1 MDGKRSEFGIETLS
15 PKLTRLAVG
24 NPICDNCRTMK
35 ALRIHGNKDIRM
47 EDLPEPIPG
56 IGEAKLRITNTSIC
70 ATDIEEWQYGPLWT
84 QHGGPNPISG
94 QEMPLILG
102 HEISGHIESL
112 GEGAAGLSV
121 GDRVVVNNVRTCG
134 TCFWCIRGSQ
144 ATCNSM
150 CVAGLSADGGLAEY
164 MTWPANHLI
173 KLPDNI
179 SDREA
184 PLIEPA
190 TVAVH
195 AVRRSGV
202 KVGDNVAVIGC
213 GTVGLLS
220 VQAFRAAGA
229 RVIAVDVRED
239 SITLAKSLGADDTI
253 NSADSKA
260 MEQLLDLTDGIG
272 ADIAAETAGA
282 EMTPQLAID
291 YTRKAGTTVL
301 VGIYSAT
308 PVFNFNDIVGTE
320 KTVIGSVAASPG
332 DMEATVRLL
341 AEGKISVKEL
351 ISAVVPLDRVIE
363 DGFERMIRPEKD
375 VFRILISPNG

>member
-1 MDGKRSEFGIETLS
+1 M
-15 PKLTRLAVG
+15 
-24 NPICDNCRTMK
+24 CDNFRIMR
-35 ALRIHGNKDIRM
+35 ALRIHGNKDIRI
-47 EDLPEPIPG
+47 EDIPEPTPG
-56 IGEAKLRITNTSIC
+56 EGEARLRITNTSIC

-84 QHGGPNPISG
+84 QHDGPNPISG

-102 HEISGHIESL
+102 HEISGHVESL
-112 GEGAAGLSV
+112 GDGATGVEV

-134 TCFWCIRGSQ
+134 ACFWCVRGSQ

-150 CVAGLSADGGLAEY
+150 CVAGLSADGGLAEFFK
-164 MTWPANHLI
+164 WPVSHLI
-173 KLPDNI
+173 KLPDNV
-179 SDREA
+179 SDQEA
-184 PLIEPA
+184 PLVEPA

-213 GTVGLLS
+213 GTVGLLT

-229 RVIAVDVRED
+229 RVIAVDVREQ
-239 SITLAKSLGADDTI
+239 SITLAKSLGADETI
-253 NSADSKA
+253 NSADSRS

-272 ADIAAETAGA
+272 ADIAVETAGA
-282 EMTPQLAID
+282 ELTPQLAID

-332 DMEATVRLL
+332 DMAATVRLL

-351 ISAVVPLDRVIE
+351 ISVVVPLERVIE

>member
-1 MDGKRSEFGIETLS
+1 M
-15 PKLTRLAVG
+15 
-24 NPICDNCRTMK
+24 CDNFRIMR
-35 ALRIHGNKDIRM
+35 ALRIHGNKDIRI
-47 EDLPEPIPG
+47 EDIPEPVAG
-56 IGEAKLRITNTSIC
+56 DGEARLRITNTSIC

-84 QHGGPNPISG
+84 QHDGPNPISG
-94 QEMPLILG
+94 QEMPLVLG
-102 HEISGHIESL
+102 HEISGHVESL
-112 GEGAAGLSV
+112 GNGTAGLEV

-134 TCFWCIRGSQ
+134 TCFWCRRGSQ
-144 ATCNSM
+144 ATCANM

-164 MTWPANHLI
+164 FKWPANHLI
-173 KLPDNI
+173 RLPDNI
-179 SDREA
+179 SDRQA

-213 GTVGLLS
+213 GTVGLLTM
-220 VQAFRAAGA
+220 QGFRAAGA
-229 RVIAVDVRED
+229 RVIAVDVREQ
-239 SITLAKSLGADDTI
+239 SIALAKELGADDTI
-253 NSADSKA
+253 NSADSRA

-272 ADIAAETAGA
+272 ADVAAETAGA

-320 KTVIGSVAASPG
+320 KTVIGSVATSPG
-332 DMEATVRLL
+332 DMEATVRLIS
-341 AEGKISVKEL
+341 EGKMSVKEL
-351 ISAVVPLDRVIE
+351 ISAVVPLERVIQ

-375 VFRILISPNG
+375 VFRILVTPNG

>member
-1 MDGKRSEFGIETLS
+1 MGDSTHVRASNV
-15 PKLTRLAVG
+15 PM
-24 NPICDNCRTMK
+24 CDNFRIMR
-35 ALRIHGNKDIRM
+35 ALRIHGNKDIRL
-47 EDLPEPIPG
+47 EDIPEPVPG
-56 IGEAKLRITNTSIC
+56 EREARLRITNTSIC

-84 QHGGPNPISG
+84 QHDGPNPISG
-94 QEMPLILG
+94 QEMPLVLG
-102 HEISGHIESL
+102 HEISGHVESL
-112 GEGAAGLSV
+112 GEGATGLEA

-134 TCFWCIRGSQ
+134 ACFWCERGSQ

-150 CVAGLSADGGLAEY
+150 CVAGLSADGGLAEFF
-164 MTWPANHLI
+164 TWPADHLI

-213 GTVGLLS
+213 GTVGLLT

-239 SITLAKSLGADDTI
+239 SIALAKTLGADDTI
-253 NSADSKA
+253 NSADSRA
-260 MEQLLDLTDGIG
+260 MENLLDLTDGIG

-308 PVFNFNDIVGTE
+308 PIFNFNDIVGTE
-320 KTVIGSVAASPG
+320 KTVVGSVAASPG
-332 DMEATVRLL
+332 DMAATVRLIS
-341 AEGKISVKEL
+341 EGKISVKEL
-351 ISAVVPLDRVIE
+351 ISVVVPLERAIE

-375 VFRILISPNG
+375 VFRILISPNS

>member
-1 MDGKRSEFGIETLS
+1 MPRQVEFGIETLK
-15 PKLTRLAVG
+15 PELVRLAVG

-35 ALRIHGNKDIRM
+35 ALRIHGNKDIRL
-47 EDLPEPIPG
+47 EDIPG
-56 IGEAKLRITNTSIC
+56 PILGDGEARLRITNTSIC

-84 QHGGPNPISG
+84 QHDGPNPISG
-94 QEMPLILG
+94 QEMPLVLG
-102 HEISGHIESL
+102 HEISGHVAEL
-112 GEGAAGLSV
+112 GEGAIGLSV

-144 ATCNSM
+144 ATCDSM

-164 MTWPANHLI
+164 MTWPASHLL
-173 KLPDNI
+173 KLPDNV

-213 GTVGLLS
+213 GTVGLLTM
-220 VQAFRAAGA
+220 QAFRAAGA
-229 RVIAVDVRED
+229 RVIAVDVREL
-239 SITLAKSLGADDTI
+239 SISLAKELGADETI
-253 NSADSKA
+253 NASDSQA
-260 MEQLLDLTDGIG
+260 HHHLLGMTGGIG
-272 ADIAAETAGA
+272 PDIVAETAGA
-282 EMTPQLAID
+282 SETPNMAIEW
-291 YTRKAGTTVL
+291 TRPGGKTVL

-308 PVFNFNDIVGTE
+308 PKFDFNKIVGPE

-332 DMEATVRLL
+332 DMAATVQLL
-341 AEGKISVKEL
+341 ANGKLSVKEL
-351 ISAVVPLDRVIE
+351 ISAIVPLDRVIE
-363 DGFERMIRPEKD
+363 DGFERMLRPEKD
-375 VFRILISPNG
+375 VFRILVAPN

>member
-1 MDGKRSEFGIETLS
+1 
-15 PKLTRLAVG
+15 
-24 NPICDNCRTMK
+24 MK
-35 ALRIHGNKDIRM
+35 ALRIHGNKDIRL
-47 EDLPEPIPG
+47 EDRPEPVPG
-56 IGEAKLRITNTSIC
+56 AGEAKLGITYTSIC

-102 HEISGHIESL
+102 HEISGHVTEL
-112 GEGAAGLSV
+112 GEQASGLEV

-134 TCFWCIRGSQ
+134 SCQWCVRGSQ

-164 MTWPANHLI
+164 FKWPSSHLI
-173 KLPDNI
+173 KLPDNV
-179 SDREA
+179 SDQEA
-184 PLIEPA
+184 PLVEPA

-213 GTVGLLS
+213 GTVGLLT
-220 VQAFRAAGA
+220 VQTFRAAGA
-229 RVIAVDVRED
+229 RVIAVDVREQ
-239 SITLAKSLGADDTI
+239 SIALAKILGADETI
-253 NSADSKA
+253 NAADSMAK
-260 MEQLLDLTDGIG
+260 EQLLDLTDGIG
-272 ADIAAETAGA
+272 ADIVAETAGA
-282 EMTPQLAID
+282 EQTPQLAID

-308 PVFNFNDIVGTE
+308 PVFNFNDIVGAE

-332 DMEATVRLL
+332 DMAATVRLIS
-341 AEGKISVKEL
+341 EGKISVKEL
-351 ISAVVPLDRVIE
+351 ISVIVPLERAIE

>member
-1 MDGKRSEFGIETLS
+1 MWRILGLYYTAFTERHVVDSS
-15 PKLTRLAVG
+15 VV
-24 NPICDNCRTMK
+24 CDNFRIMR
-35 ALRIHGNKDIRM
+35 ALRIHGNKDIRL
-47 EDLPEPIPG
+47 EDIPEPVPG
-56 IGEAKLRITNTSIC
+56 EGEARLRITNTSIC

-84 QHGGPNPISG
+84 QHDGPNPISG
-94 QEMPLILG
+94 QEMPLVLG
-102 HEISGHIESL
+102 HEISGHVESL
-112 GEGAAGLSV
+112 GEGTEGLDI

-134 TCFWCIRGSQ
+134 GCFWCVRGSQ

-150 CVAGLSADGGLAEY
+150 CVAGLSDNGGLAEY
-164 MTWPANHLI
+164 FKWPADHLI

-213 GTVGLLS
+213 GTVGLLT

-239 SITLAKSLGADDTI
+239 SIALAKSLGADDTI
-253 NSADSKA
+253 NSADSLA

-301 VGIYSAT
+301 VGIYSAA
-308 PVFNFNDIVGTE
+308 PIFNFNDIVGAE
-320 KTVIGSVAASPG
+320 KTVVGSVAASPG
-332 DMEATVRLL
+332 DMEATVRLIS
-341 AEGKISVKEL
+341 EGKISVKEL
-351 ISAVVPLDRVIE
+351 ISEVVPLERAIE

>member
-1 MDGKRSEFGIETLS
+1 M
-15 PKLTRLAVG
+15 
-24 NPICDNCRTMK
+24 CDNFRIMR
-35 ALRIHGNKDIRM
+35 ALRIHGNKDIRI
-47 EDLPEPIPG
+47 EDIPEPTPG
-56 IGEAKLRITNTSIC
+56 EGEARLRITNTSIC

-84 QHGGPNPISG
+84 QHDGPNPISG

-102 HEISGHIESL
+102 HEISGHVESL
-112 GEGAAGLSV
+112 GDGATGVEV

-134 TCFWCIRGSQ
+134 ACFWCVRGSQ

-150 CVAGLSADGGLAEY
+150 CVAGLSADGGLAEFFK
-164 MTWPANHLI
+164 WPVSHLI
-173 KLPDNI
+173 KLPDNV
-179 SDREA
+179 SDQEA
-184 PLIEPA
+184 PLVEPA

-202 KVGDNVAVIGC
+202 KVGDNVAIIGC
-213 GTVGLLS
+213 GTVGLLT

-229 RVIAVDVRED
+229 RVIAVDVREQ
-239 SITLAKSLGADDTI
+239 SITLAKSLGADETI
-253 NSADSKA
+253 NSADSRS

-272 ADIAAETAGA
+272 ADIAVETAGA
-282 EMTPQLAID
+282 ELTPQLAID

-332 DMEATVRLL
+332 DMAATVRLL

-351 ISAVVPLDRVIE
+351 ISVVVPLERVIE

>member
-1 MDGKRSEFGIETLS
+1 
-15 PKLTRLAVG
+15 
-24 NPICDNCRTMK
+24 MK

-47 EDLPEPIPG
+47 EDLPEPNPG

-102 HEISGHIESL
+102 HEISGHVAEL
-112 GEGAAGLSV
+112 GDGADDLAV

-134 TCFWCIRGSQ
+134 ACFWCMRGSQ

-164 MTWPANHLI
+164 MTWPASHLI
-173 KLPDNI
+173 KLPDNV

-213 GTVGLLS
+213 GTVGLLTM
-220 VQAFRAAGA
+220 QAFRAAGA
-229 RVIAVDVRED
+229 RVIAVDVREQ
-239 SITLAKSLGADDTI
+239 SIALAKELGADETL
-253 NSADSKA
+253 NSSDHGAH
-260 MEQLLDLTDGIG
+260 EQLLELTGGIG
-272 ADIAAETAGA
+272 PDIVAETAGA
-282 EMTPQLAID
+282 AETPNMAIEW
-291 YTRKAGTTVL
+291 TRRSGTTVL

-308 PVFNFNDIVGTE
+308 PKFDFNSIVGQE

-332 DMEATVRLL
+332 DMAATVQLL
-341 AEGKISVKEL
+341 ADGKLSVKEL
-351 ISAVVPLDRVIE
+351 ISAVVPLDRVIR
-363 DGFERMIRPEKD
+363 DGFERMLSPEKD
-375 VFRILISPNG
+375 VFRILVTPNG

>member
-1 MDGKRSEFGIETLS
+1 
-15 PKLTRLAVG
+15 
-24 NPICDNCRTMK
+24 MK
-35 ALRIHGNKDIRM
+35 ALRIHGNKDIRL
-47 EDLPEPIPG
+47 EDIPEPVPG
-56 IGEAKLRITNTSIC
+56 DGEARLRITNTSIC

-84 QHGGPNPISG
+84 QHDGPNPISG
-94 QEMPLILG
+94 QEMPLVLG
-102 HEISGHIESL
+102 HEISGHVESL
-112 GEGAAGLSV
+112 AEGATGLEV

-134 TCFWCIRGSQ
+134 SCFWCKRGGQ

-150 CVAGLSADGGLAEY
+150 CVAGLSADGGLAEF
-164 MTWPANHLI
+164 MTWPASHLI

-213 GTVGLLS
+213 GTVGLLTM
-220 VQAFRAAGA
+220 QGFRAAGA

-239 SITLAKSLGADDTI
+239 SIALAKSLGADDTI
-253 NSADSKA
+253 NPADSHA

-291 YTRKAGTTVL
+291 YTRKTGTTVL

-332 DMEATVRLL
+332 DMEATVRLI

-351 ISAVVPLDRVIE
+351 ISAVVPLERVIQ
-363 DGFERMIRPEKD
+363 DGFERMLQPEKD
-375 VFRILISPNG
+375 VFRILISPNRSFAQP